1 MKARAILIT
10 SFLLLITFELINSAS
25 TQKTKLTKKSKRFMQ
40 GEEEEEQ
47 QKSTESTESIE
58 STEPTE
64 LPTTIIPTQRQIQE
78 SETDPFQDEVPD
90 NKYSDYQFC
99 KEFLKPSTAFTVI
112 LMIYMVLIIVGGVLV
127 LVLLKKDLE
136 Q

>member
-1 MKARAILIT
+1 MKSRIILIT
-10 SFLLLITFELINSAS
+10 SFLLLITFELINSAK
-25 TQKTKLTKKSKRFMQ
+25 TKKTKLLKKSKRFMQ
-40 GEEEEEQ
+40 DEEEEEEQ
-47 QKSTESTESIE
+47 PKS
-58 STEPTE
+58 TE
-64 LPTTIIPTQRQIQE
+64 LPTTIIPTQRETQE
-78 SETDPFQDEVPD
+78 SATDPFQDVVPD
-90 NKYSDYQFC
+90 NQYSDYQLC

>member
-1 MKARAILIT
+1 MKARIILIT
-10 SFLLLITFELINSAS
+10 SFLLLISFELINSAK
-25 TQKTKLTKKSKRFMQ
+25 TKKTKLLKKSKRFMQ
-40 GEEEEEQ
+40 DEEEEEEQ
-47 QKSTESTESIE
+47 PKS
-58 STEPTE
+58 TE
-64 LPTTIIPTQRQIQE
+64 LPTTIIPTQRETQE
-78 SETDPFQDEVPD
+78 SATDPFQDVVPD
-90 NKYSDYQFC
+90 NQYSDYQLC

>member
-1 MKARAILIT
+1 MKSRTILIT

-25 TQKTKLTKKSKRFMQ
+25 TKKTKLIKKSKRFMQ
-40 GEEEEEQ
+40 DEEEEEQ
-47 QKSTESTESIE
+47 PKS
-58 STEPTE
+58 TE
-64 LPTTIIPTQRQIQE
+64 LPTTIIPTQRETQE
-78 SETDPFQDEVPD
+78 SATDPFQDVVPD
-90 NKYSDYQFC
+90 NKYSDYQLC

>member
-1 MKARAILIT
+1 MKARTILIT
-10 SFLLLITFELINSAS
+10 SFLLLISFELINSAK
-25 TQKTKLTKKSKRFMQ
+25 TKKTKLLKKSKRFMQ
-40 GEEEEEQ
+40 DEEEEEEQ
-47 QKSTESTESIE
+47 PKS
-58 STEPTE
+58 TE
-64 LPTTIIPTQRQIQE
+64 LPTTIIPTQRETQE
-78 SETDPFQDEVPD
+78 SATDPFQDVVPD
-90 NKYSDYQFC
+90 NQYSDYQLC

>member
-1 MKARAILIT
+1 MKSRTILIT
-10 SFLLLITFELINSAS
+10 SFLLLISFELINSAK
-25 TQKTKLTKKSKRFMQ
+25 TKKTKLLKKSKRFMQ
-40 GEEEEEQ
+40 DEEEEEEQ
-47 QKSTESTESIE
+47 PKS
-58 STEPTE
+58 TE
-64 LPTTIIPTQRQIQE
+64 LPTTIIPTQRETQE
-78 SETDPFQDEVPD
+78 SATDPFQDVVPD
-90 NKYSDYQFC
+90 NQYSDYQLC

>member
-1 MKARAILIT
+1 MKSRIILIT
-10 SFLLLITFELINSAS
+10 SFLLLITFELINSAK
-25 TQKTKLTKKSKRFMQ
+25 TKKTKLLKKSKRFMQ
-40 GEEEEEQ
+40 DEEEEEQ
-47 QKSTESTESIE
+47 PKS
-58 STEPTE
+58 TE
-64 LPTTIIPTQRQIQE
+64 LPTTIIPTTIIPTQRETQE
-78 SETDPFQDEVPD
+78 SATDPFQDVVPD
-90 NKYSDYQFC
+90 NQYSDYQLC

>member
-1 MKARAILIT
+1 MKARTILIT

-25 TQKTKLTKKSKRFMQ
+25 TKKTKLIKKSKRFMQ
-40 GEEEEEQ
+40 DEEEEEEQ
-47 QKSTESTESIE
+47 PKS
-58 STEPTE
+58 TE
-64 LPTTIIPTQRQIQE
+64 LPTTIIPTQRETQE
-78 SETDPFQDEVPD
+78 SGTDPFQDVVPD
-90 NKYSDYQFC
+90 NQFSDYQLC

>member
-1 MKARAILIT
+1 MKSRIILIT
-10 SFLLLITFELINSAS
+10 SFFLLISFELINSAS
-25 TQKTKLTKKSKRFMQ
+25 TKKTKLFKKSKRFMQ
-40 GEEEEEQ
+40 DEEEEEEQ
-47 QKSTESTESIE
+47 PKS
-58 STEPTE
+58 TE
-64 LPTTIIPTQRQIQE
+64 LPTTIIPTQRETQE
-78 SETDPFQDEVPD
+78 SATDPFQDVVPD
-90 NKYSDYQFC
+90 NQYSDYQLC

>member
-1 MKARAILIT
+1 MKSRTTLIT
-10 SFLLLITFELINSAS
+10 SFLLLITFELINSAR
-25 TQKTKLTKKSKRFMQ
+25 TKKTKLIKKSKRFMQ
-40 GEEEEEQ
+40 DEEEEEQ
-47 QKSTESTESIE
+47 PKS
-58 STEPTE
+58 TE
-64 LPTTIIPTQRQIQE
+64 LPTTIIPTTIIPTQRETQE
-78 SETDPFQDEVPD
+78 SATDPFQDVVPD
-90 NKYSDYQFC
+90 NQYSDYQLC

>member
-1 MKARAILIT
+1 MKSRTILIT

-25 TQKTKLTKKSKRFMQ
+25 TKKTKLIKKSKRFMQ
-40 GEEEEEQ
+40 DEEEEEEQ
-47 QKSTESTESIE
+47 PKS
-58 STEPTE
+58 TE
-64 LPTTIIPTQRQIQE
+64 LPTTIIPTQRETQE
-78 SETDPFQDEVPD
+78 SATDPFQDVVPD
-90 NKYSDYQFC
+90 NQYSDYQLC

>member
-1 MKARAILIT
+1 MKSRTILIT
-10 SFLLLITFELINSAS
+10 SFLLLITFELINSAK
-25 TQKTKLTKKSKRFMQ
+25 TKKTKLLKKSKRFMQ
-40 GEEEEEQ
+40 DEEEEEEQ
-47 QKSTESTESIE
+47 PKS
-58 STEPTE
+58 TE
-64 LPTTIIPTQRQIQE
+64 LPTTIIPTTIIPTQRETQE
-78 SETDPFQDEVPD
+78 SATDPFQDVVPD
-90 NKYSDYQFC
+90 NQYSDYQLC

>member
-1 MKARAILIT
+1 MKSRIILIT

-25 TQKTKLTKKSKRFMQ
+25 TKKTKLIKKSKRFMQ
-40 GEEEEEQ
+40 DEEEEEEQ
-47 QKSTESTESIE
+47 PKS
-58 STEPTE
+58 TE
-64 LPTTIIPTQRQIQE
+64 LPTTIIPTQRETQE
-78 SETDPFQDEVPD
+78 SATDPFQDVVPD
-90 NKYSDYQFC
+90 NQYSDYQLC

>member
-1 MKARAILIT
+1 MKSRTILIT
-10 SFLLLITFELINSAS
+10 SFLLLITFELINSAK
-25 TQKTKLTKKSKRFMQ
+25 TKKTKLLKKSKRFMQ
-40 GEEEEEQ
+40 DEEEEEEQ
-47 QKSTESTESIE
+47 PKS
-58 STEPTE
+58 TE
-64 LPTTIIPTQRQIQE
+64 LPTTIITTIIPTQRETQE
-78 SETDPFQDEVPD
+78 SATVPFQDVVPD
-90 NKYSDYQFC
+90 NQYSDYQLC

>member
-1 MKARAILIT
+1 MKSRTILIT
-10 SFLLLITFELINSAS
+10 SFLLLITFELINSAK
-25 TQKTKLTKKSKRFMQ
+25 TKKTKLLKKSKRFMQ
-40 GEEEEEQ
+40 DEEEEEEQ
-47 QKSTESTESIE
+47 PKS
-58 STEPTE
+58 TE
-64 LPTTIIPTQRQIQE
+64 LPTTIIPTQRETQE
-78 SETDPFQDEVPD
+78 SATDPFQDVVPD
-90 NKYSDYQFC
+90 NQYSDYQLC

>member
-1 MKARAILIT
+1 MKSRIILIT
-10 SFLLLITFELINSAS
+10 SFLLLISFELINSAK
-25 TQKTKLTKKSKRFMQ
+25 TKKTKLLKKSKRFMQ
-40 GEEEEEQ
+40 DEEEEEEQ
-47 QKSTESTESIE
+47 PKS
-58 STEPTE
+58 TE
-64 LPTTIIPTQRQIQE
+64 LPTTIIPTQRETQE
-78 SETDPFQDEVPD
+78 SATDPFQDVVPD
-90 NKYSDYQFC
+90 NQYSDYQLC

>member
-1 MKARAILIT
+1 MKSRIILIT
-10 SFLLLITFELINSAS
+10 SFLLLISFELINSAK
-25 TQKTKLTKKSKRFMQ
+25 TKKTKLLKKSKRFMQ
-40 GEEEEEQ
+40 DEEEEEEQ
-47 QKSTESTESIE
+47 PKSI
-58 STEPTE
+58 E
-64 LPTTIIPTQRQIQE
+64 LPTTIIPTQRETQE
-78 SETDPFQDEVPD
+78 SATDPFQDVVPD
-90 NKYSDYQFC
+90 NQYSDYQLC

>member
-1 MKARAILIT
+1 
-10 SFLLLITFELINSAS
+10 
-25 TQKTKLTKKSKRFMQ
+25 MQ
-40 GEEEEEQ
+40 DEEEEEEQ
-47 QKSTESTESIE
+47 PKS
-58 STEPTE
+58 TE
-64 LPTTIIPTQRQIQE
+64 LPTTIIPTQRETQE
-78 SETDPFQDEVPD
+78 SATDPFQDVVPD
-90 NKYSDYQFC
+90 NQYSDYQLC

>member
-1 MKARAILIT
+1 MKSRTILIT

-25 TQKTKLTKKSKRFMQ
+25 TKKTKLIKKSKRFMQ
-40 GEEEEEQ
+40 DEEEEEQ
-47 QKSTESTESIE
+47 PKS
-58 STEPTE
+58 TE
-64 LPTTIIPTQRQIQE
+64 LPTTIIPTQRETQE
-78 SETDPFQDEVPD
+78 SATDPFQDVVPD
-90 NKYSDYQFC
+90 NQYSDYQLC

>member
-1 MKARAILIT
+1 MKSRTILIT
-10 SFLLLITFELINSAS
+10 SFLLLISFELINSA
-25 TQKTKLTKKSKRFMQ
+25 KTKKSKLLKKSKRFMQ
-40 GEEEEEQ
+40 DEEEEEEQ
-47 QKSTESTESIE
+47 PKS
-58 STEPTE
+58 TE
-64 LPTTIIPTQRQIQE
+64 LPTTIIPTQRETQE
-78 SETDPFQDEVPD
+78 SATDPFQDVVPD
-90 NKYSDYQFC
+90 NQYSDYQLC

>member
-1 MKARAILIT
+1 MKSRTTLIT
-10 SFLLLITFELINSAS
+10 SFLLLITFELINSAR
-25 TQKTKLTKKSKRFMQ
+25 TKKTKLIKKSKRFMQ
-40 GEEEEEQ
+40 DEEEEEEQ
-47 QKSTESTESIE
+47 PKS
-58 STEPTE
+58 TE
-64 LPTTIIPTQRQIQE
+64 LPTTIIPTQRETQE
-78 SETDPFQDEVPD
+78 SETDPFQDVVPD
-90 NKYSDYQFC
+90 NKYSDYQLC

>member
-1 MKARAILIT
+1 MKSRTILIT
-10 SFLLLITFELINSAS
+10 SFLLLITFELINSAK
-25 TQKTKLTKKSKRFMQ
+25 TKKTKLLKKSKRFMQ
-40 GEEEEEQ
+40 DEEEEEEEQ
-47 QKSTESTESIE
+47 PKS
-58 STEPTE
+58 TE
-64 LPTTIIPTQRQIQE
+64 LPTTIITTIIPTQRETQE
-78 SETDPFQDEVPD
+78 SATDPFQDVVPD
-90 NKYSDYQFC
+90 NQYSDYQLC

>member
-1 MKARAILIT
+1 MKSRIILIT
-10 SFLLLITFELINSAS
+10 SFLLLITFELINSAK
-25 TQKTKLTKKSKRFMQ
+25 TKKTKLLKKSKRFMQ
-40 GEEEEEQ
+40 DEEEEEEQ
-47 QKSTESTESIE
+47 PKSTEL
-58 STEPTE
+58 PTTTII
-64 LPTTIIPTQRQIQE
+64 TTIIPTQRETQE
-78 SETDPFQDEVPD
+78 SATDPFQDVVPD
-90 NKYSDYQFC
+90 NQYSDYQLC